1 MFRYPYQMHECPIC
15 GRPLQV
21 RDEYMGERISCPHCR
36 GQFVANEET
45 LQWSGSEAVG
55 ESLVNKADRLLRISA
70 RQLCLAQA
78 TR

>member
-1 MFRYPYQMHECPIC
+1 MFRYPYQMHECPVC

-21 RDEYMGERISCPHCR
+21 RDEHLGERVICPHCR
-36 GQFVANEET
+36 GQFVAGEDT
-45 LQWSGSEAVG
+45 LQWAGSVSVG

-70 RQLCLAQA
+70 RRLDLAQA